1 MKLMLDCKD
10 VSRLLSAGQDSE
22 LPASA
27 RARMRLHL
35 VMCQTCRN
43 VSEQLAFIRLAMRRL
58 GRDEPLADDPPPA
71 APPRPPIPP
80 PPLPKGRD

>member
-22 LPASA
+22 LPASE

-35 VMCQTCRN
+35 VLCQTCRN

-58 GRDEPLADDPPPA
+58 GLDEPLPDDLPATVPPTA
-71 APPRPPIPP
+71 LPIPP
-80 PPLPKGRD
+80 REGD